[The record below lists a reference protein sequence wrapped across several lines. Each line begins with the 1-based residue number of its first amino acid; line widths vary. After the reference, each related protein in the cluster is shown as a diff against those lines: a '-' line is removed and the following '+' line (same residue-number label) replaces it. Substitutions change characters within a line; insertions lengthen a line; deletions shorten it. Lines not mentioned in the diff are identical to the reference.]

1 MYLSVS
7 YGSDS
12 NGEGGLNEILKVKT
26 KDKIINDLKFLKTW
40 ESNKEVQ

>member
-1 MYLSVS
+1 MYLTVS

-26 KDKIINDLKFLKTW
+26 KDKIINDLKFLKTYTALKIG
-40 ESNKEVQ
+40 S